1 MTFYYLSKEM
11 DLALNNILGK
21 ACSYN
26 KDFSREDIAITW
38 INYKSENKSVFKG
51 YGTGINNK
59 KMVYPASIVKLVYA
73 LAAYYWIKQGSLFL
87 SDELIDAVSKMLSFS
102 SNNATSF
109 LIDLLTGTTS
119 GPCIEG
125 ESWENWKYQRS
136 IINDWLHD
144 LNWEE
149 LSGINCCQKTWDDG
163 PFGREK
169 EFYGHDNKNRNAM
182 NSDSVARVLEE
193 IMIHID
199 YQKNDLNLRS
209 FLKRNLNK
217 VVIKNDPLNQID
229 GFLGEGLPESINL
242 WSKAGLMSEVRH
254 DSAWWTTNSQSLHTL
269 LVVFCNG
276 EKYSKDTSFLPLI
289 AKEVYE
295 FNESF
300 SIRN

>member
-1 MTFYYLSKEM
+1 MSFYYLSKEM
-11 DLALNNILGK
+11 GLALNDILGK
-21 ACSYN
+21 VCSYN
-26 KDFSREDIAITW
+26 KDFSREDISITW

-51 YGTGINNK
+51 FGTGINNK
-59 KMVYPASIVKLVYA
+59 KMVYPASIIKLVYGF
-73 LAAYYWIKQGSLFL
+73 AAYYWIKKGSLIL
-87 SDELIDAVSKMLSFS
+87 SDEIIDAVRKMLFFS

-119 GPCIEG
+119 GPCIES
-125 ESWENWKYQRS
+125 ELWENWKYQRFL
-136 IINDWLHD
+136 INDWLHD

-169 EFYGHDNKNRNAM
+169 EFYGHDNNNRNAM
-182 NSDSVARVLEE
+182 TSDSAARVLEE

-199 YQKNDLNLRS
+199 YQENDLNLRS

-217 VVIKNDPLNQID
+217 VVLKNDPINQID
-229 GFLGEGLPESINL
+229 GFLGAGLPDSINL

-254 DSAWWTTNSQSLHTL
+254 DSAWWINNQSLQTL

-276 EKYSKDTSFLPLI
+276 EQYFKDIFLLPFI
-289 AKEVYE
+289 AKEVYD
-295 FNESF
+295 FNKRYT
-300 SIRN
+300 IGD

>member
-1 MTFYYLSKEM
+1 MALPHFIGLKKEVYYYQMTE
-11 DLALNNILGK
+11 LN
-21 ACSYN
+21 
-26 KDFSREDIAITW
+26 
-38 INYKSENKSVFKG
+38 
-51 YGTGINNK
+51 
-59 KMVYPASIVKLVYA
+59 
-73 LAAYYWIKQGSLFL
+73 
-87 SDELIDAVSKMLSFS
+87 DAVRKMLSFS

-125 ESWENWKYQRS
+125 ELWENWKYQRS

-144 LNWEE
+144 LHWEE

-163 PFGREK
+163 PYGREK

-182 NSDSVARVLEE
+182 NSDSAARVLEE
-193 IMIHID
+193 IMIHIN

-217 VVIKNDPLNQID
+217 VVLKNDSLNQID

-254 DSAWWTTNSQSLHTL
+254 DSAWWTNSQSLQTL

-289 AKEVYE
+289 AKEVYG
-295 FNESF
+295 FNKSY
-300 SIRN
+300 SVKD

>member
-1 MTFYYLSKEM
+1 MSFYYISKEM
-11 DLALNNILGK
+11 GLALNDILGRV
-21 ACSYN
+21 CSYN
-26 KDFSREDIAITW
+26 KDFSREDISITW

-51 YGTGINNK
+51 IGTGINNK
-59 KMVYPASIVKLVYA
+59 KMVYPASIVKLVYG
-73 LAAYYWIKQGSLFL
+73 LATYYWIKKGSLLL
-87 SDELIDAVSKMLSFS
+87 SDEIIDAVWKMLSFS

-125 ESWENWKYQRS
+125 ELWENWKYQRN

-169 EFYGHDNKNRNAM
+169 EFYGNNNKNKNAM
-182 NSDSVARVLEE
+182 SSDSAARVLEE

-217 VVIKNDPLNQID
+217 VVLKKDSLNQID
-229 GFLGEGLPESINL
+229 GFLGAGLPESIKL
-242 WSKAGLMSEVRH
+242 WSKAGLMSKVRH
-254 DSAWWTTNSQSLHTL
+254 DSAWWTNSKCLQTL

-276 EKYSKDTSFLPLI
+276 EKYYKDTSFLPLV

-295 FNESF
+295 FNERY
-300 SIRN
+300 IIKG

>member
-1 MTFYYLSKEM
+1 MSFYYLSKEM
-11 DLALNNILGK
+11 GLALNDILGRV
-21 ACSYN
+21 CSYN
-26 KDFSREDIAITW
+26 KDFSREDIAVTW
-38 INYKSENKSVFKG
+38 INYKIENKKVFKG
-51 YGTGINNK
+51 FGFGFNNK
-59 KMVYPASIVKLVYA
+59 KMVYPASVVKLVYG
-73 LAAYYWIKQGSLFL
+73 LAVYYWIKKGSLLL
-87 SDELIDAVSKMLSFS
+87 SNEIIDAVRKMLSFS

-125 ESWENWKYQRS
+125 ELWENWKYQRS

-144 LNWEE
+144 LNWKE
-149 LSGINCCQKTWDDG
+149 LTDINCCQKTWDDG

-169 EFYGHDNKNRNAM
+169 EFYGNENNNRNLM
-182 NSDSVARVLEE
+182 TTDSAARVLEE

-217 VVIKNDPLNQID
+217 VSLKNDSLNQID
-229 GFLGEGLPESINL
+229 GFLGAGLPESINL

-254 DSAWWTTNSQSLHTL
+254 DAAWWTNSQSLQTL

-276 EKYSKDTSFLPLI
+276 EKYSKDTSFLPFI

-295 FNESF
+295 FNNGYISKD
-300 SIRN
+300 

>member
-1 MTFYYLSKEM
+1 MSFYYLSKEM
-11 DLALNNILGK
+11 SLALNDILGRV
-21 ACSYN
+21 CTHN

-38 INYKSENKSVFKG
+38 INYKSENNIVFKG
-51 YGTGINNK
+51 FGTGINHK
-59 KMVYPASIVKLVYA
+59 KMVYPASIVKLVYG
-73 LAAYYWIKQGSLFL
+73 LAAFYWIKKGSLLL
-87 SDELIDAVSKMLSFS
+87 SDELNDAVRKMLSLS

-125 ESWENWKYQRS
+125 ELWENWKYQRS

-163 PFGREK
+163 PYGREK

-182 NSDSVARVLEE
+182 NSNSVARVLEE

-199 YQKNDLNLRS
+199 YQENDLNLRS

-217 VVIKNDPLNQID
+217 VVLKNDSLNQID

-254 DSAWWTTNSQSLHTL
+254 DSAWWTNSQSLQTL

-295 FNESF
+295 FNKRYT
-300 SIRN
+300 IKD

>member
-11 DLALNNILGK
+11 DLALNDILGRMLF
-21 ACSYN
+21 YN
-26 KDFSREDIAITW
+26 KDFSREDISITW
-38 INYKSENKSVFKG
+38 INYKSENKKVFKG
-51 YGTGINNK
+51 FGTGINNK
-59 KMVYPASIVKLVYA
+59 KMVYPASVVKLVYG
-73 LAAYYWIKQGSLFL
+73 LASYYWIKKGSLLL
-87 SDELIDAVSKMLSFS
+87 SDEIIDAVRKMLSFS

-125 ESWENWKYQRS
+125 ELWKNWKYQRN

-144 LNWEE
+144 LHWKE

-169 EFYGHDNKNRNAM
+169 EFYGQDNNNRNVM
-182 NSDSVARVLEE
+182 TSDSAARVMEE

-199 YQKNDLNLRS
+199 YQENDLNLRS
-209 FLKRNLNK
+209 FLKRDLNK
-217 VVIKNDPLNQID
+217 FVLKKDSLNQID
-229 GFLGEGLPESINL
+229 GFLGEGLPERINL

-254 DSAWWTTNSQSLHTL
+254 DSAWWTNSESLQTL
-269 LVVFCNG
+269 LVIFCNG
-276 EKYSKDTSFLPLI
+276 EKYSKDTSLLPLI

-295 FNESF
+295 FNERY
-300 SIRN
+300 ITEV

>member
-1 MTFYYLSKEM
+1 MSFYYLSKEM
-11 DLALNNILGK
+11 GLALNDILGRV
-21 ACSYN
+21 CTYN

-38 INYKSENKSVFKG
+38 INYKSENKEIFKG
-51 YGTGINNK
+51 FGSGINNK
-59 KMVYPASIVKLVYA
+59 KMFYPASVVKLVYA
-73 LAAYYWIKQGSLFL
+73 LAVYSWIKKGSLLL
-87 SDELIDAVSKMLSFS
+87 SDEIIDAVRKMLSFS

-125 ESWENWKYQRS
+125 ELWENWKFQRS
-136 IINDWLHD
+136 IINDWIHD

-149 LSGINCCQKTWDDG
+149 LVGINCCQKTWDDG

-169 EFYGHDNKNRNAM
+169 EFYGYDNKNRNAM
-182 NSDSVARVLEE
+182 NSDSAARVLEE

-199 YQKNDLNLRS
+199 YQENNLNLRS

-217 VVIKNDPLNQID
+217 VVLKKDSLNQID

-254 DSAWWTTNSQSLHTL
+254 DSAWWINNQSLQTL

-276 EKYSKDTSFLPLI
+276 EKYSKDSSLLPFI
-289 AKEVYE
+289 AKEVYD
-295 FNESF
+295 FNKRYT
-300 SIRN
+300 IDD

>member
-1 MTFYYLSKEM
+1 MG
-11 DLALNNILGK
+11 LALNDILGRV
-21 ACSYN
+21 CSYN
-26 KDFSREDIAITW
+26 KYFSREDIAITW
-38 INYKSENKSVFKG
+38 INYKIENKSVFKG
-51 YGTGINNK
+51 FGSGINNK
-59 KMVYPASIVKLVYA
+59 KMIYPASVVKLVYG
-73 LAAYYWIKQGSLFL
+73 LAAYYWIKKGSLLL
-87 SDELIDAVSKMLSFS
+87 SDEIIDAVSKMLSFS

-119 GPCIEG
+119 GPCLDG
-125 ESWENWKYQRS
+125 ELWENWKYQRS

-144 LNWEE
+144 LHWDE
-149 LSGINCCQKTWDDG
+149 LIGINCCQKTWDDG

-169 EFYGHDNKNRNAM
+169 EFYGYENKNRNAM
-182 NSDSVARVLEE
+182 TTDSAARVLEE

-217 VVIKNDPLNQID
+217 DFLKKDSLNQID
-229 GFLGEGLPESINL
+229 GFLGAGLPESIDL

-254 DSAWWTTNSQSLHTL
+254 DSAWWSNSHSLQTL

-295 FNESF
+295 FNKRY
-300 SIRN
+300 IYY

>member
-1 MTFYYLSKEM
+1 
-11 DLALNNILGK
+11 
-21 ACSYN
+21 
-26 KDFSREDIAITW
+26 
-38 INYKSENKSVFKG
+38 
-51 YGTGINNK
+51 
-59 KMVYPASIVKLVYA
+59 
-73 LAAYYWIKQGSLFL
+73 
-87 SDELIDAVSKMLSFS
+87 MLYFS

-125 ESWENWKYQRS
+125 ELWENWKYQRS
-136 IINDWLHD
+136 IINDWLND
-144 LNWEE
+144 LHWEE

-182 NSDSVARVLEE
+182 NSDAAARVLEE

-199 YQKNDLNLRS
+199 YQKHDLNLRS

-217 VVIKNDPLNQID
+217 VVLKNDPLNQID
-229 GFLGEGLPESINL
+229 GFLGAGLPENINL

-254 DSAWWTTNSQSLHTL
+254 DSAWWTNRQSLHTL
-269 LVVFCNG
+269 LVVFCDG

-295 FNESF
+295 FNKRYT
-300 SIRN
+300 IKD

>member
-1 MTFYYLSKEM
+1 MG
-11 DLALNNILGK
+11 LALNDILRK
-21 ACSYN
+21 VCSHN
-26 KDFSREDIAITW
+26 KDFLREDIAITW

-51 YGTGINNK
+51 FGCGINNK
-59 KMVYPASIVKLVYA
+59 KMIYPASIVKLVYG
-73 LAAYYWIKQGSLFL
+73 LAACYWIEKGSLLL
-87 SDELIDAVSKMLSFS
+87 SDEIIDAVRAMLSFS

-109 LIDLLTGTTS
+109 LIDLLSGTTS

-125 ESWENWKYQRS
+125 ELWENWKYQRS

-144 LNWEE
+144 LHWEE
-149 LSGINCCQKTWDDG
+149 LIGINCCQKTWDDG

-169 EFYGHDNKNRNAM
+169 EFYGYENKNRNAM
-182 NSDSVARVLEE
+182 TTDSAARVLEQ

-209 FLKRNLNK
+209 FLKRSLDK
-217 VVIKNDPLNQID
+217 VALKNDSLNQID
-229 GFLGEGLPESINL
+229 GFLGAGLPESINF
-242 WSKAGLMSEVRH
+242 WSKACLMSEVRH
-254 DSAWWTTNSQSLHTL
+254 DSAWWINSQSLQTL

-295 FNESF
+295 FNKKYPIED
-300 SIRN
+300 

>member
-1 MTFYYLSKEM
+1 MG
-11 DLALNNILGK
+11 LALNDILGRV
-21 ACSYN
+21 CFYN

-51 YGTGINNK
+51 FGFGINNK
-59 KMVYPASIVKLVYA
+59 KMIYPASVVKLVYG
-73 LAAYYWIKQGSLFL
+73 LAIYYWIKKGRLLL
-87 SDELIDAVSKMLSFS
+87 SDEIIDAARKMLSFS

-125 ESWENWKYQRS
+125 ELWENWKYQRS

-149 LSGINCCQKTWDDG
+149 LIGINCCQKTWDDG

-169 EFYGHDNKNRNAM
+169 EFYGYEKNNRNAM
-182 NSDSVARVLEE
+182 TTDSAARVLEE

-199 YQKNDLNLRS
+199 YQKNDLNVRS
-209 FLKRNLNK
+209 FLKRDLNK
-217 VVIKNDPLNQID
+217 VVLKNDSLNQID
-229 GFLGEGLPESINL
+229 GFLGAGLPESINL

-254 DSAWWTTNSQSLHTL
+254 DSAWWINSQSLQTL

-276 EKYSKDTSFLPLI
+276 EKYSKDTSLLPLI
-289 AKEVYE
+289 AKEIYE
-295 FNESF
+295 FNKRYI
-300 SIRN
+300 IRD

>member
-1 MTFYYLSKEM
+1 MTFYYLSQEM
-11 DLALNNILGK
+11 GLALNDILRRV
-21 ACSYN
+21 CSHD
-26 KDFSREDIAITW
+26 KHFSREDISITW

-51 YGTGINNK
+51 FGTGINNK
-59 KMVYPASIVKLVYA
+59 KMVYPASIVKLVYG
-73 LAAYYWIKQGSLFL
+73 LAAYYWIKKGILFL
-87 SDELIDAVSKMLSFS
+87 SEELIDAVSKMLSFS

-136 IINDWLHD
+136 IINDWIHELK
-144 LNWEE
+144 WEE
-149 LSGINCCQKTWDDG
+149 LNGINCCQKTWDDG

-182 NSDSVARVLEE
+182 NTDSAARVLEE

-217 VVIKNDPLNQID
+217 VVLKKDSLNQIN
-229 GFLGEGLPESINL
+229 GCLGEGLPENINL

-254 DSAWWTTNSQSLHTL
+254 DSAWWINNQSLQTL

-276 EKYSKDTSFLPLI
+276 EKYSNDSSLLPFI
-289 AKEVYE
+289 AKEVYD
-295 FNESF
+295 FNKRYTIED
-300 SIRN
+300 

>member
-1 MTFYYLSKEM
+1 MG
-11 DLALNNILGK
+11 LALNDILGRV
-21 ACSYN
+21 CTYN

-38 INYKSENKSVFKG
+38 INYKSENKVVFKG
-51 YGTGINNK
+51 FGSGINNK
-59 KMVYPASIVKLVYA
+59 KMFYPASVVKLVYA
-73 LAAYYWIKQGSLFL
+73 LAAYHWIKKGSLFL
-87 SDELIDAVSKMLSFS
+87 SDEIIDAVGKMLSFS

-125 ESWENWKYQRS
+125 ELWKIWKYQRS

-149 LSGINCCQKTWDDG
+149 LIGINCCQKTWDDG

-169 EFYGHDNKNRNAM
+169 EFYGYENKNRNAM
-182 NSDSVARVLEE
+182 TTDSAARVLEE

-217 VVIKNDPLNQID
+217 VVLKNDSINQID
-229 GFLGEGLPESINL
+229 GFLGAGLPESINF

-254 DSAWWTTNSQSLHTL
+254 DSAWWINSQSLQTL

-295 FNESF
+295 FNKRDVFED
-300 SIRN
+300 

>member
-1 MTFYYLSKEM
+1 MG
-11 DLALNNILGK
+11 LALNDILGRV
-21 ACSYN
+21 CTYN

-38 INYKSENKSVFKG
+38 INYKSENKVVFKG
-51 YGTGINNK
+51 FGSGINNK
-59 KMVYPASIVKLVYA
+59 KMFYPASVVKLVYA
-73 LAAYYWIKQGSLFL
+73 LAAYHWIKKGSLLL
-87 SDELIDAVSKMLSFS
+87 SDEIIDAVGEMLSFS

-125 ESWENWKYQRS
+125 ELWKIWKYQRS

-149 LSGINCCQKTWDDG
+149 LIGINCCQKTWDDG

-169 EFYGHDNKNRNAM
+169 EFYGYENKNRNAM
-182 NSDSVARVLEE
+182 TTDSAARVLEE

-217 VVIKNDPLNQID
+217 VVLKNDSINQID
-229 GFLGEGLPESINL
+229 GFLGAGLPESINF

-254 DSAWWTTNSQSLHTL
+254 DSAWWINSQSLQTL

-295 FNESF
+295 FNKKYTIEDYS
-300 SIRN
+300 

>member
-1 MTFYYLSKEM
+1 MG
-11 DLALNNILGK
+11 LALNDILGRV
-21 ACSYN
+21 CSYN

-51 YGTGINNK
+51 FGSGINNK
-59 KMVYPASIVKLVYA
+59 KMIYPASVVKLVYG
-73 LAAYYWIKQGSLFL
+73 LAAYYWIKKGRLLL
-87 SDELIDAVSKMLSFS
+87 SDEIIDAVGKMLSFS

-125 ESWENWKYQRS
+125 ELWENWKYQRRL
-136 IINDWLHD
+136 INDWLHD
-144 LNWEE
+144 LHWEE
-149 LSGINCCQKTWDDG
+149 LIGINCCQKTWDDG

-182 NSDSVARVLEE
+182 NSDSAARVLEE

-199 YQKNDLNLRS
+199 YQKNNLNLRS

-217 VVIKNDPLNQID
+217 DVLKNDSLNQID

-254 DSAWWTTNSQSLHTL
+254 DSAWWTNSQSLQTL

-276 EKYSKDTSFLPLI
+276 EKYSKDNSFLPSI

-295 FNESF
+295 FNKRYAF
-300 SIRN
+300 SD

>member
-1 MTFYYLSKEM
+1 MG
-11 DLALNNILGK
+11 LALNNILGK
-21 ACSYN
+21 VCSYN

-51 YGTGINNK
+51 FGFGINNQ
-59 KMVYPASIVKLVYA
+59 KMIYPASVVKLVYG
-73 LAAYYWIKQGSLFL
+73 LAAYYWVKKGRLL
-87 SDELIDAVSKMLSFS
+87 LTDEIIDAVRKMLSFS

-119 GPCIEG
+119 GPSIEG
-125 ESWENWKYQRS
+125 ELWENWKYQRT

-144 LNWEE
+144 LHWEE
-149 LSGINCCQKTWDDG
+149 LIGINCCQKTWDDG
-163 PFGREK
+163 AFGREK
-169 EFYGHDNKNRNAM
+169 EFYGYENNNRNAM
-182 NSDSVARVLEE
+182 TTDSAARILEE

-199 YQKNDLNLRS
+199 YQKNDLNLRN

-217 VVIKNDPLNQID
+217 VILKNDSLNQID
-229 GFLGEGLPESINL
+229 GFLGAGLPESINL

-254 DSAWWTTNSQSLHTL
+254 DSAWWINSQSLQTL

-276 EKYSKDTSFLPLI
+276 EKYSKDTSFLPVI

-295 FNESF
+295 YNKRY
-300 SIRN
+300 IIKD